1 MANSGAGPPASPGAF
16 LQLCT
21 AESQNAF
28 LKAVSEGAQAITRR
42 LLENQQATAAEYGSA
57 AATLHRF
64 RRAADEAVAEAMRR
78 EIGTLLDKKK
88 AAFMTMERDHALEE
102 VERIKEEFARYRAAH
117 EITTGAGMADTPPPR
132 RDSWSSNSSDDEAL
146 IRATDA
152 AIASAGAAAAAA
164 AAATRDDAA
173 AATADDAAAAAA
185 AAATIE
191 PASPTTRFEVDH
203 EEDFAQMHDD

>member
-78 EIGTLLDKKK
+78 EIGTLLASSVPAPPSLARAFV
-88 AAFMTMERDHALEE
+88 AAP
-102 VERIKEEFARYRAAH
+102 RA
-117 EITTGAGMADTPPPR
+117 PK
-132 RDSWSSNSSDDEAL
+132 
-146 IRATDA
+146 
-152 AIASAGAAAAAA
+152 ASANAASTASAPNAPSFASAATASAATAFLSAAAAARSY
-164 AAATRDDAA
+164 TFR
-173 AATADDAAAAAA
+173 
-185 AAATIE
+185 
-191 PASPTTRFEVDH
+191 
-203 EEDFAQMHDD
+203 DFALSVLFLTPLPPLLPSLAADSLVNGMLPVLVLLPVLVRR

>member
-1 MANSGAGPPASPGAF
+1 MRRPRPPPSPPFRCLPPRPPSPPLRLAYMANSGAGPPASPGAF

-88 AAFMTMERDHALEE
+88 AAFMTMERDHALE
-102 VERIKEEFARYRAAH
+102 
-117 EITTGAGMADTPPPR
+117 DR
-132 RDSWSSNSSDDEAL
+132 RW
-146 IRATDA
+146 
-152 AIASAGAAAAAA
+152 
-164 AAATRDDAA
+164 
-173 AATADDAAAAAA
+173 
-185 AAATIE
+185 
-191 PASPTTRFEVDH
+191 
-203 EEDFAQMHDD
+203 